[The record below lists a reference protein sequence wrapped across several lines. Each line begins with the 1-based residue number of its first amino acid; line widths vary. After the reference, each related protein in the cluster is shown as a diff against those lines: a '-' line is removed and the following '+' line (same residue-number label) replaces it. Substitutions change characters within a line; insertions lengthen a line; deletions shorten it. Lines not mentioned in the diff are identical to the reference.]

1 MNPPRLVLDHPD
13 RILDLEVH
21 IESTLNFLMDDCV
34 AAGWEVDE
42 ARQAV
47 LNIAEVFKA
56 RHEAY
61 QCDERRISEERKK
74 SAN

>member
-1 MNPPRLVLDHPD
+1 MKPPRLAPTHPD
-13 RILDLEVH
+13 RILDLEAH

-34 AAGWEVDE
+34 RAGWEVDE

-47 LNIAEVFKA
+47 RNIADLFKA

-61 QCDERRISEERKK
+61 RDDERRISEERKK